1 MLAILNFIICTTGC
15 FLVLFALINT
25 NLSTEKW
32 ARLST
37 LCFIGLAFVD
47 WLIFGMAFSRNLVGE
62 NIVGR
67 GLALLATISFIS
79 TMRHCDKHHK
89 D

>member
-1 MLAILNFIICTTGC
+1 MLAIINFVICAAGC
-15 FLVLFALINT
+15 FLVLFALVST

-32 ARLST
+32 ARLSA
-37 LCFIGLAFVD
+37 LCFIGLAFVC
-47 WLIFGMAFSRNLVGE
+47 WLIFGMAFSQNLVGE
-62 NIVGR
+62 NIFGR

-89 D
+89 E